1 MILKADK
8 SIIIES
14 VSSISDQNQIV
25 EERKGKEENSPI
37 LLLFMVDKWKLFSF
51 ILKLKLMRSII
62 NNSFIYVNI
71 LMSLFLEIHI
81 EIFREKGVLCL

>member
-25 EERKGKEENSPI
+25 EERKGKEETHQFCYCS
-37 LLLFMVDKWKLFSF
+37 W
-51 ILKLKLMRSII
+51 
-62 NNSFIYVNI
+62 
-71 LMSLFLEIHI
+71 
-81 EIFREKGVLCL
+81 

>member
-37 LLLFMVDKWKLFSF
+37 LLLFMVDK
-51 ILKLKLMRSII
+51 
-62 NNSFIYVNI
+62 
-71 LMSLFLEIHI
+71 
-81 EIFREKGVLCL
+81 

>member
-25 EERKGKEENSPI
+25 EEEKKREEENSPI
-37 LLLFMVDKWKLFSF
+37 LLLFMVDK
-51 ILKLKLMRSII
+51 
-62 NNSFIYVNI
+62 
-71 LMSLFLEIHI
+71 
-81 EIFREKGVLCL
+81 